1 MLLISS
7 DLDLP
12 LLTVLSK
19 TLNCLDLVPGM
30 EMEAGRLSQQ
40 DDKLVELET

>member
-7 DLDLP
+7 GLDLP

-19 TLNCLDLVPGM
+19 TLNCLNLVPGM
-30 EMEAGRLSQQ
+30 EMKAKRRSQH
-40 DDKLVELET
+40 DDKLVEL